1 MFGKLRSPVIMI
13 SLKLSDS
20 EDSRYLFMNE
30 RRSLVS
36 SEQASGG
43 GGRYTLAMI
52 VTMLLTVQMIASHV
66 PSLWTATSL

>member
-30 RRSLVS
+30 RRSLVF
-36 SEQASGG
+36 SEQAS
-43 GGRYTLAMI
+43 GGRYTLAMM
-52 VTMLLTVQMIASHV
+52 VSMLLTVQMIASHV
-66 PSLWTATSL
+66 PSLWTAISL